1 LVGPTGLPGLVG
13 PTGLQGEIGPIGLP
27 GLVGP
32 TGPEGQNAA
41 ISSIFVYSDMS
52 QNNLNIVNFQYVTFN
67 IPPIGPIGSGWTT
80 FTQPLYSNPT
90 NFIVPSIG
98 YYLLTYKLDVRSG
111 GGQSPNS
118 NTNCATVLTK
128 NGIQI
133 PGSTTLVE
141 APETN
146 HIYTISNTVLV
157 NLLLGDSIA
166 LLFWSNDIGSRIGD
180 SGQLTG
186 KLPVGLIVPT
196 EATASIVFTK
206 ISS

>member
-1 LVGPTGLPGLVG
+1 MW
-13 PTGLQGEIGPIGLP
+13 
-27 GLVGP
+27 
-32 TGPEGQNAA
+32 
-41 ISSIFVYSDMS
+41 SDIS
-52 QNNLNIVNFQYVTFN
+52 QNNLNIATFQYVTFN
-67 IPPIGPIGSGWTT
+67 NAPIGPIGSGWTT

-111 GGQSPNS
+111 GGQLPNS

-133 PGSTTLVE
+133 PGSATLVE

-157 NLLLGDSIA
+157 NLLVGDSIA
-166 LLFWSNDIGSRIGD
+166 LMFWSNDLGTRVGD
-180 SGQLTG
+180 PSYLTG
-186 KLPVGLIVPT
+186 KLPIGLIVPT